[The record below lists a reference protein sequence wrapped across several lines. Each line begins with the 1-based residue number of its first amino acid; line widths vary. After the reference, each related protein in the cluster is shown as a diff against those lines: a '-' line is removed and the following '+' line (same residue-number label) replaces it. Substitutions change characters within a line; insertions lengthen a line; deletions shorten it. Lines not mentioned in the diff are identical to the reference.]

1 MLGMVK
7 QVLKQAGF
15 SVLLICFTVALQWGC
30 VKAGGIFAKDWLL
43 SAVSENNYTELPNTP
58 LAKPSPPRLQEQ
70 YDGVHRHSTMQL
82 RVYRDIEEQYYSW
95 TITWLI
101 LLAFSAALG
110 LFAGK
115 DGWGNANPYLLNAT
129 LTVVLLT
136 SLYTAIPKVLSA
148 QPNINS
154 AKKSYEAC
162 QLLGNEIRSFA
173 AQTHVAPEGRT
184 VADLEAEFMNNV
196 DKRFAEVRN
205 LNFDIDPSQ
214 APDYRKAIQDQMKT
228 K

>member
-1 MLGMVK
+1 MIK
-7 QVLKQAGF
+7 QVFCHLGF
-15 SVLLICFTVALQWGC
+15 AALMIVLTLALQWGC
-30 VKAGGIFAKDWLL
+30 IKAGGSFAKDWLL
-43 SAVSENNYTELPNTP
+43 SAVSESNYTELPNTP
-58 LAKPSPPRLQEQ
+58 IANPSPPRLQEQ
-70 YDGVHRHSTMQL
+70 YDSVHKHSIMQL
-82 RVYRDIEEQYYSW
+82 RVYRDIEQQYYSW
-95 TITWLI
+95 TMTWLV
-101 LLAFSAALG
+101 LMAVSAVLG

-129 LTVVLLT
+129 ITVVLLT

-148 QPNINS
+148 QANTNS

-173 AQTHVAPEGRT
+173 AQVHVVPAGKT
-184 VADLEAEFMNNV
+184 VADLESEFMNNV
-196 DKRFAEVRN
+196 DKRFAEIRN